1 MSTPIKSSGINGSGA
16 TNGSPSTNDL
26 MARLNAQGSG
36 NSDQAAFSRWLE
48 KHAILPDK
56 AAQPSEAAK
65 PAAPAPGTLN
75 SAKAPA
81 ANRLTEQAMARA
93 RQQAGPQAKPAP
105 SGASST
111 SASASPSSSAKAAT
125 ASNQGKP
132 VAKGNAT
139 ARPNEAAEK
148 DPAEAAEA
156 SAAKKED
163 EVNFSTAMGEGAAVV
178 RELTPPPTIQA
189 GDSAG
194 MMAWLASFTHG
205 HAQQAGVAQEGEGAK
220 ATEGEAG
227 TERGLAAVGK
237 GDPKAD
243 ARPTDGKGQGMTLE
257 ARAWHGANATT
268 ALQSEAL
275 TGAAT
280 RAGKEGRA
288 DLDPLASVSGAQ
300 AASFKQ
306 TLSDAQ
312 GVRQES
318 ATLPTPLNSPD
329 FTQALSDQVSLW
341 VSKSVTEGPMT
352 AELHLNPAEMGPIN
366 VKISLDGS
374 VAQVD
379 FAAAAL
385 ETRQAIEASLS
396 TLSSALSDVGLSMT
410 GGDVSSQTA
419 QQQFAQSQQNAP
431 GMPGASGRGGRGT
444 GLGEAAGEP
453 DALSV
458 RQVSVPRSG
467 RLGGL
472 DLYA

>member
-16 TNGSPSTNDL
+16 TNSGPVANDL
-26 MARLNAQGSG
+26 MARLNAQSGG

-56 AAQPSEAAK
+56 ASAPSDAGKTAANAQGA
-65 PAAPAPGTLN
+65 LN
-75 SAKAPA
+75 SPKSPLV
-81 ANRLTEQAMARA
+81 NRMTEQAMARA
-93 RQQAGPQAKPAP
+93 RQQAAPQSKPAP
-105 SGASST
+105 TATGQA
-111 SASASPSSSAKAAT
+111 SASASSIAAKAGA
-125 ASNQGKP
+125 ASGQGKP
-132 VAKGNAT
+132 VAKPSAGARANET
-139 ARPNEAAEK
+139 APKEST
-148 DPAEAAEA
+148 EA
-156 SAAKKED
+156 SEDAGSGKDD
-163 EVNFSTAMGEGAAVV
+163 EVNFSTSMGEGAAVV

-194 MMAWLASFTHG
+194 MMAWLASLTSG
-205 HAQQAGVAQEGEGAK
+205 HLPQGGAATSGEGNA
-220 ATEGEAG
+220 ATDADAS
-227 TERGLAAVGK
+227 TDRGQVGK
-237 GDPKAD
+237 GDLKAD
-243 ARPTDGKGQGMTLE
+243 ARPGDAKGQGMTLDP
-257 ARAWHGANATT
+257 RAWQSANATT

-275 TGAAT
+275 TGGAA
-280 RAGKEGRA
+280 RAGKEGRVEI
-288 DLDPLASVSGAQ
+288 DPLAGLNGAQ

-306 TLSDAQ
+306 TLSDATQ

-396 TLSSALSDVGLSMT
+396 TLSAALSDVGLSMT

-419 QQQFAQSQQNAP
+419 QQQFAQSQQGSA
-431 GMPGASGRGGRGT
+431 GTPGASGRVGRGMGQGDGSAESDT
-444 GLGEAAGEP
+444 
-453 DALSV
+453 LSV